1 MIISYAMLIGD
12 LLKKPVKELSDVEII
27 SDKTIA

>member
-12 LLKKPVKELSDVEII
+12 LLKKPVKELSDGKII
-27 SDKTIA
+27 SDRTIA